1 MKKKLFAALT
11 AALLLGSTTM
21 AAPVSAAET
30 CKKGDVN
37 MDGEITVEDAQMIL
51 VEYVCVN
58 VSGNPAT
65 FTAEQE
71 ELAAVLNKKHTNAY
85 GHEFRFNAS
94 DATAVLQY
102 STAIMAGASLD
113 SDSFFENIWG

>member
-11 AALLLGSTTM
+11 AALLLGSTM
-21 AAPVSAAET
+21 AAPVSAAEIY
-30 CKKGDVN
+30 KKGDVN
-37 MDGEITVEDAQMIL
+37 MDGDITVADAQMIL